1 MRRRGL
7 APGLHVPQLNS
18 SKMFTAAFGR
28 LVTPRLLNHSSAVAP
43 GEIMARKEVA
53 VMSELQNS
61 SEKQEPQ
68 RWFVWFFLGYL
79 VAKDPDGARAL
90 VDLLGSLVQV
100 LPHLG

>member
-1 MRRRGL
+1 
-7 APGLHVPQLNS
+7 
-18 SKMFTAAFGR
+18 
-28 LVTPRLLNHSSAVAP
+28 
-43 GEIMARKEVA
+43 
-53 VMSELQNS
+53 MSELQNS

-68 RWFVWFFLGYL
+68 RWFVWFSLGYL